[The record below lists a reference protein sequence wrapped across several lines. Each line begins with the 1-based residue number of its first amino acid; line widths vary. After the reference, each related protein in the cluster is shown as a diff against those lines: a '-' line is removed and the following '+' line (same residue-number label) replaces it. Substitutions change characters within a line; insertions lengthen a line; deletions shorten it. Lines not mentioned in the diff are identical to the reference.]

1 MYDFKSL
8 LSRRSF
14 ACYKHGLLPQKLVN
28 CMVSWQEL
36 TQSLF
41 NCLTVCC
48 FKTPSHA
55 GFMRYSKL
63 PKSCLIIAVFLFSQF
78 IIIHLRCLPLSGNF
92 EDCNNQHSFICI
104 SSSSVSLDFA
114 IKDKALYFCLRSFQS
129 ISERSKHPFFSP
141 RIPDFEHVYLPGL

>member
-1 MYDFKSL
+1 MLLVFNPSSSSPVFQNDNKRKNIVNMSMMYDVKSL

-28 CMVSWQEL
+28 CMVSRQEL

-63 PKSCLIIAVFLFSQF
+63 PKSCLIIAVFLYSQL

-114 IKDKALYFCLRSFQS
+114 I
-129 ISERSKHPFFSP
+129 
-141 RIPDFEHVYLPGL
+141 